1 MRAFRNILLSATAFI
16 ALLVVA
22 ALTADLGVLRP
33 LYEQIGSHLLKRE
46 VRILGPL
53 EVRLGRHLEVS
64 AQDLTISGAAP
75 NGDLFLSVGAAS
87 LALQLTTLLDN
98 EITIKSAALRDVTLN
113 LDTRHDS
120 DDNPNTELIEF
131 APTTCRSITPIS
143 SGVTT

>member
-16 ALLVVA
+16 AVLAVV

-64 AQDLTISGAAP
+64 CSRPHYFRSPTKWRSVAQRGSRLPS
-75 NGDLFLSVGAAS
+75 
-87 LALQLTTLLDN
+87 TT
-98 EITIKSAALRDVTLN
+98 T
-113 LDTRHDS
+113 H
-120 DDNPNTELIEF
+120 
-131 APTTCRSITPIS
+131 
-143 SGVTT
+143 